1 MAGTSDNTSLRVV
14 VVTPRAAAGPD
25 VTNCGSNR
33 KEQDLNYKRCGQFP
47 MWLEIKVTS
56 ASDAYHD
63 EAL

>member
-1 MAGTSDNTSLRVV
+1 MRQGPQL
-14 VVTPRAAAGPD
+14 AGPD

-33 KEQDLNYKRCGQFP
+33 KEHDLNYKRCGQFP